1 MVPFL
6 IFLPHYFLEV
16 TVSRGGGEHFEFEL
30 LFGSGNSDM
39 VELPS
44 AKNQTP
50 QIS

>member
-1 MVPFL
+1 MVLFL

-16 TVSRGGGEHFEFEL
+16 TVSRGGGEHFEL
-30 LFGSGNSDM
+30 LFGAGNSDM